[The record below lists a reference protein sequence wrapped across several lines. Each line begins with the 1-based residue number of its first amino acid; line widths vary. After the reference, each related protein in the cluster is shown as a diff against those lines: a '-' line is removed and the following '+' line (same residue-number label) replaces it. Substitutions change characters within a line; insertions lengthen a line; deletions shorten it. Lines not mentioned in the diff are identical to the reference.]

1 MKRSLTGLL
10 TRRELVARAPAA
22 AATAAISGVGVGSGL
37 LFDDARARAAVGT
50 VGPAD
55 GEVLSLVL
63 SLELVVVLAYRRVLD
78 SGLLTPRTEH
88 VVAGLLAQEH
98 EHVHVVRAALRRLG
112 TPAPPPPKSLEYA
125 QSQLTARNGWG
136 SFTDLHSEKDCLGL
150 LTGAEAVAQG
160 AYYQALG
167 TLSHA
172 GLLRTA
178 AQALA
183 SEAQHET
190 IIEGLLHPGDV
201 KRSVPSAFVE
211 GIS

>member
-1 MKRSLTGLL
+1 MSGLL
-10 TRRELVARAPAA
+10 SRRELVARARAA
-22 AATAAISGVGVGSGL
+22 AATAAVSGVVAGTGQVAHA
-37 LFDDARARAAVGT
+37 DDARAQAPAAT
-50 VGPAD
+50 TERAD

-63 SLELVVVLAYRRVLD
+63 SLELVVVLAYRRALD
-78 SGLLTPRTEH
+78 SGFLTPRSQH
-88 VVAGLLAQEH
+88 VVAQLLAQEH
-98 EHVHVVRAALRRLG
+98 EHVHVVRSALRRLG

-136 SFTDLHSEKDCLGL
+136 SFTDLHSENDCLGL

-190 IIEGLLHPGDV
+190 VIEGLLHPGDV